1 MPQSLQ
7 PLGARTGGR
16 KCAACRSLL
25 QKVYRAVGLYG
36 WSDASGKHLKA
47 DLCADHAAMLRAKT
61 GVVASRIGKRGAR

>member
-1 MPQSLQ
+1 MKDVIV
-7 PLGARTGGR
+7 GARTGGR

-61 GVVASRIGKRGAR
+61 GVVVLTSYRKRDAR